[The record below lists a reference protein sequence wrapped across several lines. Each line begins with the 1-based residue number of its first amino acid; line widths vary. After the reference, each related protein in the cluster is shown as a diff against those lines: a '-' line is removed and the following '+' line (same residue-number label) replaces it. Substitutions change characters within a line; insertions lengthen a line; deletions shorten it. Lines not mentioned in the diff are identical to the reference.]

1 LPKETTRGFDA
12 VFVSL
17 VYFVCKT
24 DNT

>member
-1 LPKETTRGFDA
+1 LPKETTGGFDA